1 MYLLMCASKGK
12 LEMTRKLQEAIQEEI
27 VAEKIN
33 MIEREFRSIHS
44 AARHGCI
51 KEKFAAQLE
60 LLYHMISRIH
70 GETEGQR
77 SEIKELSKEIEKV
90 HITYTGRWF

>member
-1 MYLLMCASKGK
+1 
-12 LEMTRKLQEAIQEEI
+12 MTRKLQEAIQEEI

-60 LLYHMISRIH
+60 LLYHMISRIN
-70 GETEGQR
+70 GETPEQR
-77 SEIKELSKEIEKV
+77 SEIKELSKEIENV